1 MYDELPWLNL
11 YDEGRPRELE
21 LDDESMLS
29 AFRRTATR
37 VPDRTATL
45 YFDTPISY
53 RELDRLTDALA
64 AGLRAE
70 GFDPGERLA
79 STCRTCRSS

>member
-1 MYDELPWLNL
+1 MVGPGGHGKDDQISVYDELPWLNL
-11 YDEGRPRELE
+11 YDEGRPGALE

-45 YFDTPISY
+45 YFDTPVSY
-53 RELDRLTDALA
+53 
-64 AGLRAE
+64 
-70 GFDPGERLA
+70 A
-79 STCRTCRSS
+79 SSTA